1 MLWGGCNTVHYLYIR
16 YDRKFF
22 CLVLMLNGTNF
33 VNGIPLTHL
42 SLWWILV
49 KFWDILTRF
58 LTGVIWTLLYLS
70 WYLYWCCLSYKKKIM
85 TVSRTVSFLL
95 SKWSVYILGRF
106 LMFCVA
112 LKSFQCLAWETK
124 SKNRLHVEIISIY
137 VYCYV
142 LTCNKKVGTLST
154 FLRSRDFF
162 LGHVVKLNF
171 SLIFY
176 VRHVILWQLLDH

>member
-16 YDRKFF
+16 YDRKFL
-22 CLVLMLNGTNF
+22 CLVLMLNGTIF
-33 VNGIPLTHL
+33 VNGIPLTHKPLMNSSQVLRHFNTL
-42 SLWWILV
+42 SY
-49 KFWDILTRF
+49 K
-58 LTGVIWTLLYLS
+58 VIWTLLYLS

-154 FLRSRDFF
+154 FFEITWFF
-162 LGHVVKLNF
+162 SWSCGQIEF
-171 SLIFY
+171 
-176 VRHVILWQLLDH
+176 

>member
-1 MLWGGCNTVHYLYIR
+1 
-16 YDRKFF
+16 
-22 CLVLMLNGTNF
+22 
-33 VNGIPLTHL
+33 
-42 SLWWILV
+42 
-49 KFWDILTRF
+49 
-58 LTGVIWTLLYLS
+58 
-70 WYLYWCCLSYKKKIM
+70 
-85 TVSRTVSFLL
+85 
-95 SKWSVYILGRF
+95 
-106 LMFCVA
+106 MFCVA

-176 VRHVILWQLLDH
+176 VRHVIL

>member
-1 MLWGGCNTVHYLYIR
+1 
-16 YDRKFF
+16 
-22 CLVLMLNGTNF
+22 MLNGTNF

-154 FLRSRDFF
+154 FFWDHVIFF
-162 LGHVVKLNF
+162 LVMWSNWILAWYSTYVTWF
-171 SLIFY
+171 CDSYLI
-176 VRHVILWQLLDH
+176 IKC